1 MKPEISIIVPIYNV
15 ELYLN
20 KCVDSILA
28 QSFSNFEVILVND
41 GSPDRCGEI
50 CEAYKELDSRVVVIH
65 KPNGGLSDAR
75 NYGIEVAK
83 GRYIGFVDSDDW
95 IEPDMYESLYELI
108 TAHEADIA
116 VCGHYEVMDDVILE
130 KEFSHQVRV
139 YNNEQAFTKLL
150 EDTEIKNL
158 AWDKLYKAE
167 LFTQVRYPVGRY
179 FEDIFTTY
187 QLFLQAD
194 KTVSLD
200 SPKYMYLKRSDSI
213 TGAMNNRKYYD
224 RFRASLELYE
234 TIQDKNYPKAK
245 EISLSRTVTEGIEL
259 CNYQL
264 ITGDTAVNKEYLVEL
279 GGFLGRHTSRIM
291 RNQTIRREMKTAAL
305 LILTSSTVYKMLYI
319 SKLRLKGSNLI

>member
-41 GSPDRCGEI
+41 GSPDKCGEI
-50 CEAYKELDSRVVVIH
+50 CEYYKELDPRVVVIH
-65 KPNGGLSDAR
+65 KQNGGLSDAR
-75 NYGIEVAK
+75 NYGIEVAR

-95 IEPDMYESLYELI
+95 IEPDMYESLYSLI
-108 TAHEADIA
+108 TSHDADIA
-116 VCGHYEVMDDVILE
+116 ACGHYEVMDDVPLE
-130 KEFSHQVRV
+130 KSFSHEVHV
-139 YNNEQAFTKLL
+139 YNNAQGLDKLL
-150 EDTEIKNL
+150 EDKEIQNL

-167 LFTQVRYPVGRY
+167 LFAQVRYPVGKY

-187 QLFLQAD
+187 KLFLQAD
-194 KTVSLD
+194 KTVLLD

-213 TGAMNNRKYYD
+213 TGAMNNKKYYD
-224 RFRASLELYE
+224 RFCAALEIYE
-234 TIQDKNYPKAK
+234 TIQDKNYPVAK

-264 ITGDTAVNKEYLVEL
+264 ITGETAVNKEYLAEL
-279 GGFLGRHTSRIM
+279 GGFLSKHISQIL
-291 RNQTIRREMKTAAL
+291 RNRTLRREMKTAAL
-305 LILTSSTVYKMLYI
+305 LILTSSTVYKMLYY
-319 SKLRLKGSNLI
+319 SKLRLKGSNMI

>member
-1 MKPEISIIVPIYNV
+1 MKPAISIIVPIYNV

-28 QSFSNFEVILVND
+28 QSFSDFEVILVND

-65 KPNGGLSDAR
+65 KQNGGLSDAR

-95 IEPDMYESLYELI
+95 IAPDMYESLYSLI
-108 TAHEADIA
+108 TAHNADIA
-116 VCGHYEVMDDVILE
+116 VCGHYEVMDDVPQE
-130 KEFSHQVRV
+130 KAFSHQVHV
-139 YNNEQAFTKLL
+139 YNNEQAFDKLL
-150 EDTEIKNL
+150 EDIEIQNL

-167 LFTQVRYPVGRY
+167 LFTHVKYPVGKY

-187 QLFLQAD
+187 KLFLQAN

-213 TGAMNNRKYYD
+213 TGAMNSRKYYD
-224 RFRASLELYE
+224 RFSAALEIYE
-234 TIQDKNYPKAK
+234 TIQDKKYPVAK

-264 ITGDTAVNKEYLVEL
+264 IAGETAVNKEYLVEL
-279 GGFLGRHTSRIM
+279 GGFLSRHISQII
-291 RNQTIRREMKTAAL
+291 RNKTLRREMKTASL
-305 LILTSSTVYKMLYI
+305 LILTSSKIYKMLYY
-319 SKLRLKGSNLI
+319 SKLRLKGSNMI